1 MWFTNTIC
9 QTVNEILRGNTR
21 GVSARETRELAVSSR
36 VSGRKNLTKVCTM
49 PTINPVS
56 FEWWKPIHPLL
67 SSPKSRRPK
76 IKKNFSKSSVFVV
89 QLFALMR
96 TGRTNLTFLIVTL
109 MDFSHPGN
117 KFGTYKRTRGNEL
130 TGLRT

>member
-1 MWFTNTIC
+1 MPGTIHISSLTESRNFNCLKHSPRKFNTVC

-56 FEWWKPIHPLL
+56 FE
-67 SSPKSRRPK
+67 
-76 IKKNFSKSSVFVV
+76 
-89 QLFALMR
+89 
-96 TGRTNLTFLIVTL
+96 
-109 MDFSHPGN
+109 
-117 KFGTYKRTRGNEL
+117 
-130 TGLRT
+130 